1 MKKVLKIIGI
11 VFVVLVA
18 LIVVGIA
25 FIVFKFATAEP
36 EIMTPPDY
44 ETTVSIGGAIEEK
57 YLAHGTHNVVYFE
70 EETNEEW
77 KKYEI
82 YYPAD
87 LENDNETYPVLV
99 MANGSGVWGSRY
111 TASFEHFASWGFIV
125 IGNEHNTAFAGD
137 SSDASLAYLIN
148 ANDDP
153 NSVLYKKV
161 DLENVGIVAH
171 PQGGVGVFNAITSQP
186 NGNMYK
192 AAVAMSPVGE
202 DTANALKWTY
212 QPSKVTIPIMVV
224 AGTKNDCISDGQLR
238 SLYSHISATNK
249 AMAIRKNTNHPEMLY
264 SADGYVTAWFMLQ
277 LQSDEE
283 AEKAFVGDEAEI
295 LKNTKYQDVAVDN
308 K

>member
-1 MKKVLKIIGI
+1 
-11 VFVVLVA
+11 
-18 LIVVGIA
+18 
-25 FIVFKFATAEP
+25 
-36 EIMTPPDY
+36 
-44 ETTVSIGGAIEEK
+44 
-57 YLAHGTHNVVYFE
+57 
-70 EETNEEW
+70 
-77 KKYEI
+77 
-82 YYPAD
+82 
-87 LENDNETYPVLV
+87 
-99 MANGSGVWGSRY
+99 
-111 TASFEHFASWGFIV
+111 
-125 IGNEHNTAFAGD
+125 
-137 SSDASLAYLIN
+137 
-148 ANDDP
+148 
-153 NSVLYKKV
+153 
-161 DLENVGIVAH
+161 
-171 PQGGVGVFNAITSQP
+171 
-186 NGNMYK
+186 MYK